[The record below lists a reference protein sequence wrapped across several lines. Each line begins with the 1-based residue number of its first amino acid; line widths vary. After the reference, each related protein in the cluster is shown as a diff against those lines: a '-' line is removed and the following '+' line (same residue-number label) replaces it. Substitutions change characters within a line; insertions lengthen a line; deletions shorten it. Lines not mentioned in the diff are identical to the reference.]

1 MTRLIDADKITYTPS
16 VPTAVLSRIV
26 NAGREEDAKGLLHV
40 SRAEIEAQPTV
51 DAVQV
56 IRCKDCD
63 HSSISATSELR
74 TGEIEPAGYICR
86 LHREPTQG
94 NGFCHKAMPKRKG
107 KENQ

>member
-26 NAGREEDAKGLLHV
+26 NAGREEDAKQLFHV

-56 IRCKDCD
+56 IRCADCD

-74 TGEIEPAGYICR
+74 TGEIVPFAYICR

-94 NGFCHKAMPKRKG
+94 NGFCHKAMPKMKG